1 MYVDDSD
8 VRTITFN
15 RPQSYNA
22 MTGEVAADLVD
33 AMGGLNPSTHD
44 AVVITGEGD
53 AFSSGGDIDAMAERD
68 ETALESYDRVRE
80 TLGRV
85 AESILDAPVPVVARV
100 NGDAVGAGMAI
111 AMLSDFAYATES
123 ARFGASFINV
133 GLIPDAGSTALLPR
147 VIGLRKAKDLAFTG
161 RLISASKAAEWD
173 IINEAVPD
181 DDIDERVETL
191 LSTLADRP
199 TETIALTKRAIH
211 DNLGQPWQD
220 GLEREAHFQTLAYG
234 TDAHTEGVEAFLEN
248 RSPEFE

>member
-33 AMGGLNPSTHD
+33 AMGGLDPSTHD

-147 VIGLRKAKDLAFTG
+147 VVGLRKAKDLAFTG